1 MNQTIAAMAS
11 LSIPIWVNPNPKRNC
26 IRNPKS
32 LNLRV
37 RASSFP
43 LASRIVVKNLGYSVS
58 ETSLR
63 KEFSNFGEIAEVKL
77 VKDIDITKRP
87 KAYAF
92 IQYTCQDDAV
102 LALENMDRERF
113 DGRLIYIEIAKPGK
127 HSFGEYPKASGPPKK
142 ENLQEQDEVSDC
154 WY

>member
-1 MNQTIAAMAS
+1 MANKLVFNGLLAKLTQYKVMQIA
-11 LSIPIWVNPNPKRNC
+11 
-26 IRNPKS
+26 IRIYMEV
-32 LNLRV
+32 RV
-37 RASSFP
+37 AVQSYGK
-43 LASRIVVKNLGYSVS
+43 VVFAENLGYSVS